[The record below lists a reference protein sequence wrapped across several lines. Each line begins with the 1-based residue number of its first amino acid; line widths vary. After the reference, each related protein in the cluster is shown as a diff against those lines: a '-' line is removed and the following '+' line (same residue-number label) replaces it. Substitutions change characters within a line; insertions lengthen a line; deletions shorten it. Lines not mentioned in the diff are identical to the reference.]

1 MKKVLGFPSV
11 DTSCLMII
19 YIYKYIML
27 SVHFRKHAV
36 FHIILLQKIMQQIL
50 VLSFVLNPSSF
61 SSFCVQKERSL
72 AHFQFKY
79 APHLAEQMFSLNRLQ
94 VIWTS
99 QPFLNESV
107 VTELRMHKCSP
118 SPSRTYSL
126 AVSFWIHSLEQI
138 CSCHCLKH
146 LDSLILFENTHWLYI
161 HYVLLHTQEENREN
175 AAICKGIS
183 PLLFHKDVFF
193 SHTLKSYIRI

>member
-1 MKKVLGFPSV
+1 
-11 DTSCLMII
+11 
-19 YIYKYIML
+19 
-27 SVHFRKHAV
+27 
-36 FHIILLQKIMQQIL
+36 
-50 VLSFVLNPSSF
+50 
-61 SSFCVQKERSL
+61 
-72 AHFQFKY
+72 
-79 APHLAEQMFSLNRLQ
+79 MFSLNRLQ

-161 HYVLLHTQEENREN
+161 HYVLLRTQEENREN

-193 SHTLKSYIRI
+193 SHTLKSYIRIWSVIYKSPYSFICTCMTSLTGFFYFIGFLCIVFHNCVYCMFWGVLISVSGASSEGILNIWHKET